1 VALVL
6 FEKSKLFL
14 GFFRSKKTDL
24 KSKKSLIKFYQIY
37 DLYVFFDFY
46 LY

>member
-14 GFFRSKKTDL
+14 GFFRCKKTDL
-24 KSKKSLIKFYQIY
+24 KSKKSLIKFYQFMIC
-37 DLYVFFDFY
+37 LYFFGF
-46 LY
+46 